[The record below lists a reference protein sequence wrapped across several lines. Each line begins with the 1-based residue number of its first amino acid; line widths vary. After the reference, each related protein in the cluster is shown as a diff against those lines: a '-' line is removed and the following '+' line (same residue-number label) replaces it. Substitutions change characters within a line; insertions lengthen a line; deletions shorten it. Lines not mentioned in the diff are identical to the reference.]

1 VSPRYSFTVPDHLA
15 GSRLDRCLTALE
27 ERWTRSGVRRLIDDG
42 RVLLNDRQAKPA
54 TPVGTGDRIEV
65 DEPPPR
71 RLDLEP
77 QPIPLHVLHEDRD
90 LLVINKQAGLVIHPA
105 SGHGTGTLVNAL
117 LSHCD
122 DLSGIGGAERPGI
135 VHRLDQDTTGALVV
149 AKSERAHLGLA
160 LAFRRRQVEKTYFAV
175 CYGVPKDAEGVID
188 GPIGRHPRERQRMAV
203 VPSGRVAR
211 TLYSVQ
217 EEFHGTVRVECRP
230 ITGRTHQI
238 RVHLAH
244 AGHAIV
250 GDPVYAG
257 RQWRS
262 LAREDD
268 RTGCREFPRQAL
280 HAWRLAFDHPGTG
293 ERMKFEAPLPDDI
306 QRLLEILRRTE

>member
-1 VSPRYSFTVPDHLA
+1 M
-15 GSRLDRCLTALE
+15 
-27 ERWTRSGVRRLIDDG
+27 IDDG

-54 TPVGTGDRIEV
+54 TPVGAGDRIEV

-77 QPIPLHVLHEDRD
+77 QPIPLDVLHEDRD

-160 LAFRRRQVEKTYFAV
+160 LAFRRRQVEKTYLAV

-211 TLYSVQ
+211 TLYRVQ
-217 EEFHGTVRVECRP
+217 EEFHGTARVECRP

-268 RTGCREFPRQAL
+268 RTACRRFPRQAL

-293 ERMKFEAPLPDDI
+293 EPMKFEAPLPDDI
-306 QRLLEILRRTE
+306 QRLLETLRRTE